1 MSVGVGYLTGIG
13 VHAANGAAHFLD
25 ADDGKSLLLG
35 SVSFHEAE
43 QWVNAIENVITDL
56 KEAVA
61 EIPTA
66 NLLNYSH
73 THSNV
78 GGHSTATATISTAGV
93 YDKSKQI
100 RRNTSYQTHVVR
112 PEVRITEVEEWIMTS
127 KWKVFDVYEGLRLL
141 HIYQPGEIGIS
152 SSSSSSLSSSTQG
165 GVVDTSCMRVDIS
178 VNASAAETFTM
189 IHNFTD
195 TLQTGIIK
203 SLRVVETID
212 NFTDIIHLK
221 LEPIYL
227 HPTWTGTVVV
237 SVSVSIYVCV
247 SMYVCMYVCMNGW
260 MDGWMYLCM
269 YVCMYVCLC
278 VCIFTY
284 VYMYVCM
291 YLYVSMYVTSSS
303 SNLS

>member
-1 MSVGVGYLTGIG
+1 VKKSGVVYGALSSGVGYLTGIG
-13 VHAANGAAHFLD
+13 VHAANGAAHILD

-56 KEAVA
+56 KEVVV
-61 EIPTA
+61 EIPSA
-66 NLLNYSH
+66 NSLNNTTNLGSSYSH

-78 GGHSTATATISTAGV
+78 GGHSSTATTTSTTTGV
-93 YDKSKQI
+93 YGKSKPN

-112 PEVRITEVEEWIMTS
+112 PEVRISEVEEWIMSS

-141 HIYQPGEIGIS
+141 HIYQPSEIGT
-152 SSSSSSLSSSTQG
+152 SSSSSSLSSSVQG
-165 GVVDTSCMRVDIS
+165 GAVDTSCMRVDIS
-178 VNASAAETFTM
+178 VNASAAETFTV

-227 HPTWTGTVVV
+227 HPTWTGTVVDM
-237 SVSVSIYVCV
+237 
-247 SMYVCMYVCMNGW
+247 SMYVCMYVC
-260 MDGWMYLCM
+260 
-269 YVCMYVCLC
+269 VCM
-278 VCIFTY
+278 
-284 VYMYVCM
+284 
-291 YLYVSMYVTSSS
+291 
-303 SNLS
+303 

>member
-1 MSVGVGYLTGIG
+1 MSSGVGYLTGIG

-43 QWVNAIENVITDL
+43 QWVNAIENVISDL

-78 GGHSTATATISTAGV
+78 GGHSIATTAISTAGV

-141 HIYQPGEIGIS
+141 HIYQPGEIGI
-152 SSSSSSLSSSTQG
+152 SSSSSLSSSTQG

-237 SVSVSIYVCV
+237 ISMSISMYVCRYV
-247 SMYVCMYVCMNGW
+247 SMYACMYVYMYVCLYVCMYVCM
-260 MDGWMYLCM
+260 YVH
-269 YVCMYVCLC
+269 VCMHA
-278 VCIFTY
+278 CI
-284 VYMYVCM
+284 
-291 YLYVSMYVTSSS
+291 YVTLPSSK
-303 SNLS
+303 LS

>member
-1 MSVGVGYLTGIG
+1 LSSGVGYLTGIG

-78 GGHSTATATISTAGV
+78 GGHSIATTAISTAGV

-237 SVSVSIYVCV
+237 MSMSI
-247 SMYVCMYVCMNGW
+247 SM
-260 MDGWMYLCM
+260 
-269 YVCMYVCLC
+269 
-278 VCIFTY
+278 
-284 VYMYVCM
+284 
-291 YLYVSMYVTSSS
+291 
-303 SNLS
+303 

>member
-1 MSVGVGYLTGIG
+1 MSSGVGYLTGIG

-78 GGHSTATATISTAGV
+78 GGHSIATTTISTAGV

-141 HIYQPGEIGIS
+141 HIYQPGEIGISSSSS

-237 SVSVSIYVCV
+237 MSI
-247 SMYVCMYVCMNGW
+247 SMYVCIYVCM
-260 MDGWMYLCM
+260 
-269 YVCMYVCLC
+269 
-278 VCIFTY
+278 
-284 VYMYVCM
+284 
-291 YLYVSMYVTSSS
+291 
-303 SNLS
+303 